1 MLVLPHKLTYN
12 MGAMTQASSQV
23 ERRGDDFTL
32 KAGYQGGAGS
42 LGHVNKLL

>member
-1 MLVLPHKLTYN
+1 

-32 KAGYQGGAGS
+32 KAGHQGSARS
-42 LGHVNKLL
+42 LGRINKLL